1 MVVELFLAIV
11 GDAVFDFSQGL
22 ENGLLVGELGLVGEF
37 FLDVDV
43 AADSAGVEDGAID
56 AGGEEEIAAA
66 PVEPTGEMGTVQTGL
81 AGDAEFGVEIGGGG
95 ADVGGGG
102 GELALGAANVGAAA
116 EKFCW

>member
-1 MVVELFLAIV
+1 
-11 GDAVFDFSQGL
+11 
-22 ENGLLVGELGLVGEF
+22 
-37 FLDVDV
+37 
-43 AADSAGVEDGAID
+43 
-56 AGGEEEIAAA
+56 
-66 PVEPTGEMGTVQTGL
+66 MGTVQTGL